1 MSSQNEHQK
10 QILTVGVV
18 LILFKLPALVIQ
30 QVLET
35 LLELKRLETSKSLL
49 RVFFYQT
56 LKESVSHVFAFD
68 SKLSLW
74 LWNFL
79 NNESGSGSIPSISI
93 ARCSNV
99 TGTLSYPEPYL
110 YSTRGDTLTDSLD
123 IFV

>member
-49 RVFFYQT
+49 RVFFIKP
-56 LKESVSHVFAFD
+56 LKNQCPTYLRSI
-68 SKLSLW
+68 
-74 LWNFL
+74 L
-79 NNESGSGSIPSISI
+79 N
-93 ARCSNV
+93 
-99 TGTLSYPEPYL
+99 
-110 YSTRGDTLTDSLD
+110 
-123 IFV
+123 

>member
-49 RVFFYQT
+49 RVFSIKP
-56 LKESVSHVFAFD
+56 LKNQCPTYLRSI
-68 SKLSLW
+68 
-74 LWNFL
+74 L
-79 NNESGSGSIPSISI
+79 N
-93 ARCSNV
+93 
-99 TGTLSYPEPYL
+99 
-110 YSTRGDTLTDSLD
+110 
-123 IFV
+123 